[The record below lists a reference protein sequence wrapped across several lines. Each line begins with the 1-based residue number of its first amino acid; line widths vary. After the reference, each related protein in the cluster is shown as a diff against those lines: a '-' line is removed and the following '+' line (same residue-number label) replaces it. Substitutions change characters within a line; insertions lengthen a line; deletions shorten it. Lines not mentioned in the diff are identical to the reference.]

1 MFESMDIGLKASI
14 ISFMKKFGID
24 ETSTEESKIFEDF
37 ANYVVISDVIR
48 GEYQVFNNVST
59 GYSRGID
66 GIAIIVNGRVMN
78 EPQDLERLGDD
89 EKLKVEI
96 IFIQSTLRS
105 SFESQKFS
113 SFVDSAISFLS
124 GNLKI
129 EPFSEIVKQQYLFER
144 RGFYSSPKTK
154 KLIESIISH
163 RM

>member
-96 IFIQSTLRS
+96 IFIHRN
-105 SFESQKFS
+105 
-113 SFVDSAISFLS
+113 SAS
-124 GNLKI
+124 
-129 EPFSEIVKQQYLFER
+129 
-144 RGFYSSPKTK
+144 
-154 KLIESIISH
+154 
-163 RM
+163 